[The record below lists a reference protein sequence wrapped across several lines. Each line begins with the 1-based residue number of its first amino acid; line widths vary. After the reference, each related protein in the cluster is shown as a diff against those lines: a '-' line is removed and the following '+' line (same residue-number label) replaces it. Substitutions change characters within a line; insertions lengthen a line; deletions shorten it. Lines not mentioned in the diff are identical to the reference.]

1 MESSAFAPIA
11 KELNANRKKIIN
23 ELEGCQGNAV
33 DMGGY
38 YYPTEETANSAM
50 RPSATFNAIIDSASN
65 WESTSYLKYSR
76 ATYHLFVNLPTHSKT
91 NKIKKLDTTG
101 FEPVTFCV

>member
-1 MESSAFAPIA
+1 MQADNRASAFYLALYWADALAVESSAFAPIA

-65 WESTSYLKYSR
+65 
-76 ATYHLFVNLPTHSKT
+76 
-91 NKIKKLDTTG
+91 
-101 FEPVTFCV
+101 